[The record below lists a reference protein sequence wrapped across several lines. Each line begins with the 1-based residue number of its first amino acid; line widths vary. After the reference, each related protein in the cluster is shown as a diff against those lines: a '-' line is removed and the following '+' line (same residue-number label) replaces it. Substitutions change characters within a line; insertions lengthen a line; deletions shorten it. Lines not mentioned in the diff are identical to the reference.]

1 VRPLAITGLG
11 VVSSLGIGWD
21 AFRDAYA
28 HAAEGNFSSS
38 PETVPREPCAALR
51 VAEVAGFDAK
61 KYVGDKGLRA
71 NDRLTKLSLVAAR
84 LGLEHAGLK
93 RDGAFTGAGPDDVGV
108 VASTAYG
115 STEAIAE
122 NNRIAKLEDP
132 RYLNP
137 ARFPNTVINS
147 AFGYVS
153 IWEDLRALNVTV
165 TNGPTGALDAVS
177 CAGVYLEAGRAKAI
191 LAGGAEASSELLWD
205 SLNRVGALHD
215 TAAWEWD
222 GSNVR
227 GTGTRLGEAA
237 ALLALELPEV
247 ARARGARVWGEVV
260 GYGSAFDV
268 ADDQRNLVAPST
280 RALCLA
286 IEEAL
291 RDAGLTAGDVDVV
304 FTGLSWIPD
313 LHESELF
320 ALSGMLP
327 EVPRSAPKKR
337 QGETLGASG
346 AMALAC
352 ACACF
357 DGAPVREV
365 IRGAVPAQVRV
376 AVITAMG
383 FYGNASALVVRR
395 AE

>member
-1 VRPLAITGLG
+1 MRPLAITGLG
-11 VVSSLGIGWD
+11 VVSSLGIGWE

-28 HAAEGNFSSS
+28 NAAEGNFSAR
-38 PETVPREPCAALR
+38 PETVPRDPSAALR

-93 RDGAFTGAGPDDVGV
+93 RDGAFTGAGADEVGV

-191 LAGGAEASSELLWD
+191 LAGGAEASSDLLWE
-205 SLNRVGALHD
+205 SLARVGALHD
-215 TAAWEWD
+215 GDDPWDLSRPAPRGAW
-222 GSNVR
+222 
-227 GTGTRLGEAA
+227 LGEAA
-237 ALLALELPEV
+237 ALLALEPSDD
-247 ARARGARVWGEVV
+247 ARARGARRWGEVV
-260 GYGSAFDV
+260 GYGSSFD
-268 ADDQRNLVAPST
+268 ASPEGAHLVAPSAS
-280 RALCLA
+280 ALA
-286 IEEAL
+286 DAVREAL
-291 RDAGLTAGDVDVV
+291 RDAGLTAGDVDLVLC
-304 FTGLSWIPD
+304 GLSGLPGAHAAEAAALTSSLPD
-313 LHESELF
+313 V
-320 ALSGMLP
+320 AW
-327 EVPRSAPKKR
+327 SAPKAR

-357 DGAPVREV
+357 DGAPVRDV
-365 IRGAVPAQVRV
+365 VHGDAPARVRV